1 MKRVPYLIPGA
12 IWIDADEVDKRHAE
26 LPRDREIVLYCT

>member
-1 MKRVPYLIPGA
+1 VPYMVRGA
-12 IWIDADEVDKRHAE
+12 LWIEADEVERRRAE